1 MSIGGRR
8 VDVVIWCRLLL
19 LVLLGRFIVLVSSL
33 LILLPSL
40 SLYVLIVL
48 VYFVLIV
55 GRLLHWRRRQ
65 CVGYVLFKAEAT
77 RGAHQR
83 LSKVTYGSWRM
94 RLP

>member
-1 MSIGGRR
+1 MLLF
-8 VDVVIWCRLLL
+8 WCRLLL
-19 LVLLGRFIVLVSSL
+19 LVFLGRFIVLVSSL

-40 SLYVLIVL
+40 SLY
-48 VYFVLIV
+48 VLIV